1 MFQTAVM
8 MLGNGTAN
16 WTVPSWRVVD
26 NPDRRYYLLIYF
38 LIVLGTVV
46 LTLFKSLAVTKVK
59 SLAFTKV
66 KSVDVTKI
74 KKSSSLTRVE
84 KTL

>member
-1 MFQTAVM
+1 M
-8 MLGNGTAN
+8 
-16 WTVPSWRVVD
+16 D

-59 SLAFTKV
+59 SLAVTKV
-66 KSVDVTKI
+66 KSLDVTKI
-74 KKSSSLTRVE
+74 KKSLSVTRVE